1 MKKTKYPAS
10 LLCDFYKVSHKEQYP
25 KDTQKVFATWTSRAT
40 RIKGVEEVVCFGVQ
54 AFIKEWLIDYFN
66 EMFFSRPKDEVVNEY
81 ERLLTYTLGSK
92 PNSSHIAELHDLGY
106 LPIKITALKEGTL
119 VPIRVPMLTI
129 ENTDPRFFWLTNY
142 LETIMSAELWLPMT
156 SATIALEY
164 RKTLQK
170 YAVATGAD
178 LSAVPFQGHDFS
190 MRGMGGFNASY
201 LSGMGHLLSF
211 TGTDSIPSIMA
222 MENYYN
228 ANVEKELVAS
238 SIPATEHSVQCAGG
252 KDEELETYKRLINE
266 VYPSGFVSIV
276 SDTWDFW
283 NVIENYLPKLKDDIM
298 KRDGRVVIRPD
309 SGNPVDILCGT
320 AKVVNMDKSDWI
332 KDLDTAKDCMR
343 DMLLDQVAEDT
354 PHGEYGV
361 DNVIGHF
368 CYQGKTYE
376 MEIDLFWNRYDKQYY
391 YLDGSRVLRCDVV
404 DLSAEEKGLIESLWD
419 IFGGTITDKGYKQL
433 DTHIGAI
440 YGDAITMD
448 RSKEICERLYEKG
461 FCSTNVVL
469 GIGSFTY
476 QYNTRDTFGFAL
488 KTTYAIIDGE
498 EKELFKDPK
507 TDNGVKRSQR
517 GLVAVQEDKKG
528 KLIFKDGFNKKSIEK
543 VPNLLEVVFEDGK
556 LIREHSLAE
565 IRERI
570 EVKF

>member
-1 MKKTKYPAS
+1 MKKTKYPAT

-25 KDTQKVFATWTSRAT
+25 KNTQKIYATWTSRAT
-40 RIKGVEEVVCFGVQ
+40 RIKGINEVVCFGIQ

-66 EMFFSRPKDEVVNEY
+66 EMFFSRPKEDVIQEY

-92 PNSSHIAELHDLGY
+92 PNSTHIAELHDLGY

-119 VPIRVPMLTI
+119 TPIRVPMMTI
-129 ENTDPRFFWLTNY
+129 ENTDSRFFWLTNY
-142 LETIMSAELWLPMT
+142 LETIMSAELWMPMT

-164 RKTLQK
+164 RKILQK

-190 MRGMGGFNASY
+190 MRGMAGFNASY

-211 TGTDSIPSIMA
+211 TGTDSIPAIVA

-252 KDEELETYKRLINE
+252 KDEEFETYKRLINE

-283 NVIENYLPKLKDDIM
+283 NVIGNYLPRLKEDIM

-320 AKVVNMDKSDWI
+320 AKVVNMDKHKWVESLEEAID
-332 KDLDTAKDCMR
+332 DMR
-343 DMLLDQVAEDT
+343 DYLLEMVREKT
-354 PHGEYGV
+354 SHGECGV
-361 DNVIGHF
+361 DVVNGFFSYKEDI
-368 CYQGKTYE
+368 YE
-376 MEIDLFWNRYDKQYY
+376 LSLDLYWNRYDKQYY
-391 YLDGSRVLRCDVV
+391 FLDSHAIVSCEKVE
-404 DLSAEEKGLIESLWD
+404 LSLEEKGLIESLWD
-419 IFGGTITDKGYKQL
+419 IFGGTITERGYKQL
-433 DTHIGAI
+433 DSHIGAI
-440 YGDAITMD
+440 YGDAITID
-448 RSKEICERLYEKG
+448 RCREICERLYEKG
-461 FCSTNVVL
+461 FCSTNIVL

-488 KTTYAIIDGE
+488 KTTYAVIDGE
-498 EKELFKDPK
+498 EKQLFKDPK
-507 TDNGVKRSQR
+507 TDDGTKKSQR
-517 GLVAVQEDKKG
+517 GLVAVQEQDG
-528 KLIFKDGFNKKSIEK
+528 AIIFKDGYDKSSIED

-556 LIREHSLAE
+556 IIRDQSLAD
-565 IRERI
+565 IRARI
-570 EVKF
+570 ETKF